1 MKNMRP
7 VTDLRDYKSVLD
19 KVTYGS
25 PVYLTENGRCEYA
38 IITAMELDELM
49 AMRALMR
56 ELAKGEESAGDG
68 WISMED
74 VVKRL
79 GE

>member
-1 MKNMRP
+1 M
-7 VTDLRDYKSVLD
+7 
-19 KVTYGS
+19 
-25 PVYLTENGRCEYA
+25 NGRCEYA
-38 IITAMELDELM
+38 IITAKELDELM
-49 AMRALMR
+49 AMRTLMR